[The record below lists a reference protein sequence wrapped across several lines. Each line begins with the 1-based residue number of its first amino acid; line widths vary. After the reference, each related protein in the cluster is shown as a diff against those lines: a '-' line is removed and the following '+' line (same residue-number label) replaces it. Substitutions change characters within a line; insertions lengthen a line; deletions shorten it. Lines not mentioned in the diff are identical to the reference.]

1 MKVLF
6 FFSTVLIFVSGCA
19 TQGILKDSDIQREQI
34 MKAREQAYATETAA
48 LNFFKIGGFQKSA
61 DLFSEAAENYRQIG
75 DKAAQQRVLIASSK
89 TWLWCNDR
97 QKFLGQ
103 VKLLR
108 ESIGRN
114 AIPARDVR
122 FILNLADKMEG
133 RELSYPLESG
143 QEEIF
148 D

>member
-1 MKVLF
+1 MNKKHLLAV
-6 FFSTVLIFVSGCA
+6 VAFVFQIVTGCA
-19 TQGILKDSDIQREQI
+19 STGGIVKEAPDAAIRER
-34 MKAREQAYATETAA
+34 ALASETAA
-48 LNFFKIGGFQKSA
+48 LNFFKMGGFKKSA
-61 DLFSEAAENYRQIG
+61 EFFEEATTLYGQIG
-75 DKAAQQRVLIASSK
+75 DKAAQQRALIASTK
-89 TWLWCNDR
+89 TYLWCNDR

-122 FILNLADKMEG
+122 FILNLADRIEG

>member
-1 MKVLF
+1 MKVF
-6 FFSTVLIFVSGCA
+6 VSAVLIFVSGCA
-19 TQGILKDSDIQREQI
+19 TQGIVKDPDIRIEQI
-34 MKAREQAYATETAA
+34 AKAREQALATETAA
-48 LNFFKIGGFQKSA
+48 LNFFRIGGFQKSA
-61 DLFSEAAENYRQIG
+61 ELFSEAAESYGQMG
-75 DKAAQQRVLIASSK
+75 DKAAQQRALIASSK

-97 QKFLGQ
+97 QRYLDQ

-114 AIPARDVR
+114 VIPARDVR
-122 FILNLADKMEG
+122 FVLNLADRMEG